1 MGIKQAIQ
9 DAMKDAMRSKDHER
23 LECLRM
29 AKGVLILKEKE
40 KGGDITEAD
49 AVAALRGEV
58 RKRQQTAATMR
69 EVGREEAAAEAG
81 REIEVIESFLPRQL
95 DEQALEARVRAF
107 AVEHPDVNHAGK
119 LTGMLKKEL
128 GDHADGKMLN
138 DVCRRVLGG

>member
-9 DAMKDAMRSKDHER
+9 DAMKDAMKHKDHAR

-29 AKGVLILKEKE
+29 AKGALILKEKE
-40 KGGDITEAD
+40 KGGDITEED

-58 RKRQQTAATMR
+58 RKRHQTAATMR
-69 EVGREEAAAEAG
+69 EVGRGDAAAEAE

-107 AVEHPDVNHAGK
+107 VAEHPDVSHAGK

-128 GDHADGKMLN
+128 GDQADGKMLN
-138 DVCRRVLGG
+138 DVCRRVLEG